1 MVYLDIIH
9 ANQETVAHQFVLFQ
23 LQVNA
28 IVSQGHHLGG
38 LSCATVQ
45 INRQAGVNGIGKY
58 CGQYGLSKG
67 KRVIFCMLNKKKCNN
82 FIIHIER
89 IDYFSLNV
97 NLNRL
102 AKGVQIIVKVAA
114 KNGGSS

>member
-1 MVYLDIIH
+1 MVYLNIIRIC
-9 ANQETVAHQFVLFQ
+9 ANQEFVVYPAILFQ

-38 LSCATVQ
+38 LSCATVL

-67 KRVIFCMLNKKKCNN
+67 K
-82 FIIHIER
+82 
-89 IDYFSLNV
+89 
-97 NLNRL
+97 
-102 AKGVQIIVKVAA
+102 
-114 KNGGSS
+114 

>member
-1 MVYLDIIH
+1 M
-9 ANQETVAHQFVLFQ
+9 
-23 LQVNA
+23 
-28 IVSQGHHLGG
+28 GG

-67 KRVIFCMLNKKKCNN
+67 KSILFCVHNRKNATLFNC
-82 FIIHIER
+82 IIHIER
-89 IDYFSLNV
+89 IDYSALNI
-97 NLNRL
+97 NINRL